1 MPEIEYTVPLEREGA
16 NRLRVRATKA
26 AGRIVE
32 FVVQYEA
39 LAGGTW
45 HAVVRYD
52 TAHGFVHRDELFP
65 DGRHVKMP
73 LPFANRNL
81 AFTFASLDLKARWR
95 EYRARFDKKE
105 ALR

>member
-1 MPEIEYTVPLEREGA
+1 MPEIEYSVLLDGGGV
-16 NRLRVRATKA
+16 NRLRVRAIKT

-39 LAGGTW
+39 LVAGTW

-65 DGRHVKMP
+65 DGRRLKMP

-81 AFTFASLDLKARWR
+81 AFTFASLELRARWR
-95 EYRARFDKKE
+95 EYRARFEKE

>member
-1 MPEIEYTVPLEREGA
+1 MPEIDYTVPLDRDVA
-16 NRLRVRATKA
+16 NRLRVHAVKT

-39 LAGGTW
+39 LVAGSW

-52 TAHGFVHRDELFP
+52 TAHGFVHRDELLP
-65 DGRHVKMP
+65 DGRRLKMP

-95 EYRARFDKKE
+95 EYRARFEKE